1 MWKNRRSIRRAF
13 VRLFFWIRL
22 KGVCINA
29 KMTIKEA
36 ENVLKE
42 IMNEE
47 DDRFQLLMKDER
59 KGVQKLVLKWYKQK
73 ELEQK
78 EKENFLKCPSMKMLC
93 VKKGSHISRVLMK

>member
-1 MWKNRRSIRRAF
+1 MQT
-13 VRLFFWIRL
+13 
-22 KGVCINA
+22 
-29 KMTIKEA
+29 MTIKEA

-47 DDRFQLLMKDER
+47 DDRFQLLMKDDR

-78 EKENFLKCPSMKMLC
+78 EKRSF
-93 VKKGSHISRVLMK
+93 

>member
-1 MWKNRRSIRRAF
+1 MQT
-13 VRLFFWIRL
+13 
-22 KGVCINA
+22 
-29 KMTIKEA
+29 MTIKEA

-47 DDRFQLLMKDER
+47 DDKLSTVNEDDR

-78 EKENFLKCPSMKMLC
+78 EKEVF
-93 VKKGSHISRVLMK
+93 

>member
-13 VRLFFWIRL
+13 VRLFFLDMFKKELVSMQTI
-22 KGVCINA
+22 
-29 KMTIKEA
+29 TIKEA

-47 DDRFQLLMKDER
+47 DDRFQLLMKDDR

-73 ELEQK
+73 
-78 EKENFLKCPSMKMLC
+78 S
-93 VKKGSHISRVLMK
+93 